1 MGVEALRTS
10 ARRRKPRVEIKRAF
24 RYELDLNNEQR
35 TACLKHA
42 GAARWA
48 YNFGLRRKKEAY
60 AAGEKT
66 PTAVDLHRE
75 LNVLK
80 QTEISWMYEVS
91 KCAPQEALRNLD
103 RAFVNFFSKRSR
115 FPRFK
120 SRKRGIGSFRLTG
133 SIYVN
138 GKTVQLPRLGL
149 LRLKEESAV
158 TGKILSATVSERAGR
173 WFVSLQVETSI
184 VVPDNQGPSVGVD
197 LGIKTLATLSD
208 GRVFENPKSYRR
220 KLQVLKRAQR
230 IVSRRQKG
238 SKRRERAKRRVAKL
252 HYRIANIRSD
262 AIHKMTT
269 FIAATY
275 GMVGIE
281 DLNVSGMTKN
291 HCLAGAVS
299 DAAFGEI
306 RRQLTYKCQ
315 WYGSELVVHDRFMP
329 SSKTCSECG
338 EVKDSLLLSDRTF
351 CCEGCGHEQ
360 DRDLNAA
367 INLRPPVRR
376 FLRTEAGALAVGK
389 PTAKLRPMK
398 CEPNAVKNR

>member
-1 MGVEALRTS
+1 M
-10 ARRRKPRVEIKRAF
+10 EIKRAYK
-24 RYELDLNNEQR
+24 YELDLNNEQR

-48 YNFGLRRKKEAY
+48 FNFGLRRKKEAH

-75 LNVLK
+75 LNALK
-80 QTEISWMYEVS
+80 STEIPWMYEVS

-103 RAFVNFFSKRSR
+103 RAFVNFFEKRSG

-133 SIYVN
+133 TIRVE

-158 TGKILSATVSERAGR
+158 TGRILSATVSERAGR
-173 WFVSLQVETSI
+173 WFVSVQVETSI
-184 VVPDNQGPSVGVD
+184 VVPDNQGPVVGVD
-197 LGIKTLATLSD
+197 LGVKSLATLSD

-220 KLQVLKRAQR
+220 KLNVLKRAQR
-230 IVSRRQKG
+230 IVARRQKG
-238 SKRRERAKRRVAKL
+238 SKRRERAKRRAARL

-275 GMVGIE
+275 GTVGIE
-281 DLNVSGMTKN
+281 DLNVAGMMKN
-291 HCLAGAVS
+291 HRLAGAVS
-299 DAAFGEI
+299 DAAFGEV
-306 RRQLTYKCQ
+306 RRQLEYKCQ
-315 WYGSELVVHDRFMP
+315 WYGSELVIHNRFLP
-329 SSKTCSECG
+329 SSKTCSRCG
-338 EVKDSLLLSDRTF
+338 VVKDSLPLSERIF
-351 CCEGCGHEQ
+351 RCECGHEA

-367 INLRPPVRR
+367 VNLRPGVPRSLDV
-376 FLRTEAGALAVGK
+376 EAGALATEQSAV
-389 PTAKLRPMK
+389 KLRPMK
-398 CEPNAVKNR
+398 RQPNAVKNR